1 MGKSSSK
8 RLRDLLVSLSP
19 QIRPGTFVFVSFPH
33 GSQQLTKLDPIG
45 WFQEDEGISAI
56 VPEEQACDIE
66 FETIFRCIKLG
77 VDSKLDDVGLTAA
90 VSTALADAGISAN
103 VVAALQHDYIFVPKA
118 KAEQAIAVL
127 MELSKHSLS

>member
-45 WFQEDEGISAI
+45 WFQEDDRISAI
-56 VPEEQACDIE
+56 VPEEQARDIE

-118 KAEQAIAVL
+118 KAAIA
-127 MELSKHSLS
+127 